1 MGLAAVVI
9 LVLANGFFVAAE
21 FALVS
26 VRRSRVAELV
36 AEGRANALLLR
47 TATDRLDAHL
57 AATQFGITL
66 SSLALGWVG
75 EPAIAH
81 LIEPALRFL
90 PDPFGTAAAHGIAVA
105 VAFALVTTLHIVFG
119 ELAPKS
125 LALQRGEATALVV
138 VRPLAV
144 FLMVFRPAIH
154 LLNWLGNS
162 VLRLVGLRP
171 GGEEEALH
179 SPQEL
184 KILVAASQKAG
195 LLDEAQSDVVG
206 RVFGISE
213 LKARSI
219 MTPRLEV
226 EWIDVGDPAERIL
239 ETLRESRHE
248 QFVVSR
254 IEIDDIVGVVRK
266 QDLLAQV
273 LTGGAIDV
281 AAATADAVVVHE
293 SLSLVA
299 LLQMFRERPVRLA
312 VVVDEYGGLE
322 GVVTQTDLLEAIAGD
337 IAGSPDEEPGIE
349 RRGDGTVEVAG
360 RMPVAE
366 AFELFGLPGPP
377 ARDVDTL
384 AGFAVSRFGR
394 IPAQG
399 DGFDAG
405 GWSFVVHRMD
415 GRRIDRILARKPEAR
430 AA

>member
-1 MGLAAVVI
+1 M
-9 LVLANGFFVAAE
+9 
-21 FALVS
+21 
-26 VRRSRVAELV
+26 AELV
-36 AEGRANALLLR
+36 AEGRANAVPLR
-47 TATDRLDAHL
+47 AATDRLDAHL

-81 LIEPALRFL
+81 LIEPLLRFL
-90 PDPFGTAAAHGIAVA
+90 PDPVGTAAAHGIAVA
-105 VAFALVTTLHIVFG
+105 AAFALVTTLHIVFG

-125 LALQRGEATALVV
+125 LALQKGEATALFV
-138 VRPLAV
+138 VRPLAA
-144 FLMVFRPAIH
+144 FLLVFRPAIH

-162 VLRLVGLRP
+162 VLRLAGLRP
-171 GGEEEALH
+171 GGEGEALH

-213 LKARSI
+213 LKVRSI
-219 MTPRLEV
+219 MTPRLDV
-226 EWIDVGDPAERIL
+226 EWIDIGDPREKVL
-239 ETLRESRHE
+239 ETLRDSRHE
-248 QFVVSR
+248 QFVVSSV
-254 IEIDDIVGVVRK
+254 EVDEIVGVVRK

-273 LTGGAIDV
+273 LRGGEIDV
-281 AAATADAVVVHE
+281 AAATSDAVVVHE
-293 SLSLVA
+293 SLTLVA

-337 IAGSPDEEPGIE
+337 IAGSPDEEPE
-349 RRGDGTVEVAG
+349 VQRRVDGAVEVAG
-360 RMPVAE
+360 RMPVGE

-394 IPAQG
+394 IPAPG
-399 DGFDAG
+399 DGFIAG
-405 GWSFVVHRMD
+405 GWSFEVQRMD